1 MTETGRVLGERYKLL
16 SPLGSGSSAQVFLAH
31 DVRLHRQVAVKVL
44 HPALADD
51 ETFLRRFRAEAQA
64 AAALTHPNIV
74 AVYDWSG
81 EEDSPFLVTEY
92 LSGGSLRDLLDA
104 GHRLSSSQALVVG
117 LEVARA
123 LDHAHRQ
130 GFAHR
135 DIKPANLLF
144 GDDARLR
151 VGDFGLARAIAEAG
165 WTEPAGAVLGT
176 ARYAS
181 PEQARGEAVD
191 GRSDVY
197 SLALVMIEA
206 VTGEVPFS
214 ADTTI
219 GTLMARLD
227 RPLEVPEV
235 LGPLQPLLGR
245 AGDVDPEVRPDAGAL
260 AAGFVAAAGQL
271 TRPAPLPLAGT
282 KPPDTAAMDGRDATM
297 LAPSATARV
306 KVAPGLDE
314 TSVMSAVGAGTV
326 DGSGAVPDGRD
337 QGGLSPRDQRTRRL
351 VLAVVALGL
360 AVAVGVMGAW
370 AYVQSSTPSY
380 EVPAA
385 LIGAQREE
393 AIDYIG
399 EFGWRYSVEEERQDG
414 TEAGTVLRTDP
425 EPGTDLKQGDRLVLY
440 VSLGPT
446 LVAVP
451 GGLEGLAQPDA
462 EARLAEVDLSAEIVP
477 EQSETVAEGVVI
489 RVGDVGAQV
498 PKGSAVPLVVSSGPP
513 PREIPDLRGATFDE
527 ARETLE
533 AMDLVVERRSE
544 WGSGGDRG
552 RVIRT
557 EPQVGE
563 QVDPGTT
570 VVVVVAGDTVKVPK
584 LEGEDLEDA
593 VEKLEKA
600 GLVVGRVIGDDD
612 DDVYRTFPPRGME
625 VEEGTAVTL
634 WLR

>member
-1 MTETGRVLGERYKLL
+1 MTETGRVLGGRYRLL

-31 DVRLHRQVAVKVL
+31 DDRLRRYVAVKVL

-81 EEDSPFLVTEY
+81 EDDSPYLVTEH
-92 LSGGSLRDLLDA
+92 LSGGSLRTLLDA
-104 GHRLSSSQALVVG
+104 GRRLSPSQALVVG
-117 LEVARA
+117 LEAARA

-130 GFAHR
+130 GFVHR

-197 SLALVMIEA
+197 SLALVVIEA

-219 GTLMARLD
+219 GTLMARVD
-227 RPLEVPEV
+227 RPLEVPEE
-235 LGPLQPLLGR
+235 LGPLQPLLDR
-245 AGDVDPEVRPDAGAL
+245 AGDVDPGQRPDAATL
-260 AAGFVAAAGQL
+260 AAGLVATAEQL
-271 TRPAPLPLAGT
+271 TRPAPLPLVGVRA
-282 KPPDTAAMDGRDATM
+282 PDPAAPDGPDATM
-297 LAPSATARV
+297 LAPT
-306 KVAPGLDE
+306 VAGLDDTTE
-314 TSVMSAVGAGTV
+314 MSVI
-326 DGSGAVPDGRD
+326 GAVPADGPVPASGD
-337 QGGLSPRDQRTRRL
+337 QDTRGLSPGDLRALRL
-351 VLAVVALGL
+351 LLTVIGLVL
-360 AVAVGVMGAW
+360 AVAVGVVGAW

-380 EVPAA
+380 AVPAA

-399 EFGWRYSVEEERQDG
+399 GYGWRYTIEEVREDG
-414 TEAGTVLRTDP
+414 TEAGQVLRTDP
-425 EPGTDLKQGDRLVLY
+425 EPGTDLRQGGHLTLF

-446 LVAVP
+446 LVALP
-451 GGLEGLAQPDA
+451 DGLEGLAQADA
-462 EARLAEVDLSAEIVP
+462 RARLAAMDLDAEFVP
-477 EQSETVAEGVVI
+477 EANETVAEGVVI
-489 RVGDVGAQV
+489 RVGDVGAEV
-498 PKGSAVPLVVSSGPP
+498 PKGSSVPLVVSSGPP
-513 PREIPDLRGATFDE
+513 PREVPDLRGEKFDR
-527 ARETLE
+527 AREVLRD
-533 AMDLVVERRSE
+533 MDFVVERRTE
-544 WGSGGDRG
+544 RGSRDDRD

-557 EPQVGE
+557 EPDAGE
-563 QVDPGTT
+563 TAARGST
-570 VVVVVAGDTVKVPK
+570 VVVVVVGDTVKVPK
-584 LEGEDLEDA
+584 LEGDDLEDA
-593 VEKLEKA
+593 KEELEEA
-600 GLVVGRVIGDDD
+600 GLRVGQVRGDEDGEVVLTIPGRDA
-612 DDVYRTFPPRGME
+612 E
-625 VEEGTAVTL
+625 VDEGTRVTL